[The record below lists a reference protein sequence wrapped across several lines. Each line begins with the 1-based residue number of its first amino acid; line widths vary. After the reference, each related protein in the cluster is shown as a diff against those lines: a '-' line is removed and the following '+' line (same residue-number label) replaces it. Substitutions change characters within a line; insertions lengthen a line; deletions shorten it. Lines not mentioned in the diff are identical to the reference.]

1 MPTATDLVTDL
12 PADFEVFGQAVASS
26 MADLLGGTTGQIL
39 SKASNT
45 DMDFTWIA
53 NDQGDITGVTASSP
67 LTGGGTSGAITVGI
81 QDALTTQKGAVQLS
95 DSTST
100 TSSILAATP
109 TAVKSAYDLAAA
121 AVPKSTVTTAGDV
134 IYATGSGAV
143 TRLGIGTANQV
154 LRVNS
159 GATAPEWA
167 TPSTGAMTLIT
178 SQALSATATLNV
190 NDCFST
196 TYRNY
201 LIIMEVTGTAAEAIS
216 CRLRVSG
223 SDATTNY
230 NQQLL
235 EAKST
240 TISGSRTTAAALWS
254 LQATRTSGRTF
265 FVMNINS
272 PFEAS
277 STSFVSPGIDPDSTI
292 SMANLVG
299 VNTNATSYTG
309 ISFYQ
314 STSTMTGNVS
324 IYGLAK

>member
-1 MPTATDLVTDL
+1 
-12 PADFEVFGQAVASS
+12 
-26 MADLLGGTTGQIL
+26 MAAGLGFKEFTTGDVL
-39 SKASNT
+39 TAADANGYLASQVVMVFADAAART
-45 DMDFTWIA
+45 TA
-53 NDQGDITGVTASSP
+53 ITSPQEGMISYLKDTNATQYYSGSAWVSIGGGSSP
-67 LTGGGTSGAITVGI
+67 LTT
-81 QDALTTQKGAVQLS
+81 KGDLY
-95 DSTST
+95 TFST
-100 TSSILAATP
+100 TDARLGVGTNGHVLTADSVAATGI
-109 TAVKSAYDLAAA
+109 KWAA
-121 AVPKSTVTTAGDV
+121 PPS
-134 IYATGSGAV
+134 SG
-143 TRLGIGTANQV
+143 
-154 LRVNS
+154 
-159 GATAPEWA
+159 
-167 TPSTGAMTLIT
+167 MTLIT
-178 SQALSATATLNV
+178 SQALSATATLNI

-201 LIIMEVTGTAAEAIS
+201 LLIMEVTGTAAEAIS

-235 EAKST
+235 EAKNTSVT
-240 TISGSRTTAAALWS
+240 GSRTTGAAQWG

-292 SMANLVG
+292 SMSNLVG

-314 STSTMTGNVS
+314 STGTMTGNVS
-324 IYGLAK
+324 IYGLVK